1 VNYKVLSVDDFT
13 DPAKRRVVSH
23 PRSSPSPTPRR
34 PRHMQTQRA
43 AGAAEPLSNRAWT
56 CRPRCTHACYNSPGR
71 LRSLRSDT
79 CRHTERRRT
88 ASACARRVGDIL
100 RYSASTR
107 QLKRFS
113 SRSRSA
119 SRAAFGT
126 TVTTIVM
133 AVEDCAACSRWGT
146 GAGPP
151 AATARAVTGDARSL
165 EGAPARPLCDRM
177 WRRRKEEVV
186 RGGTDELGLGET
198 KMNSTVQLNTCKPNG
213 GRARVSARKRATRDG
228 GECRGDSR

>member
-1 VNYKVLSVDDFT
+1 MWCPI
-13 DPAKRRVVSH
+13 PAA
-23 PRSSPSPTPRR
+23 PRR
-34 PRHMQTQRA
+34 QRRGGLDTCRHSGRLVLQSRSRTAPGRA
-43 AGAAEPLSNRAWT
+43 ARDARTPVTS
-56 CRPRCTHACYNSPGR
+56 YSPGR